1 MPGGRAAEQDQMRTY
16 MESHGIRGIL
26 EDVNKEV
33 LIHRPHDP
41 VEFMIERLRGI
52 ATLQAGP
59 STTTTAGDVSQGHA
73 QQANGRVTLRVA
85 AEFHDE
91 HGSVTKAHLQ
101 RTSARPLLGSIG
113 QAKRSQWFQDVQSAV
128 GQLTGGKQAEN
139 GSGARS
145 AGQAR
150 KALRDNA
157 PLVVQSENGEL
168 GAARQDQGQGLKR
181 RVLRGIMES
190 IGCSEILASCVPVR
204 AGGDGSEVMLE
215 LAELPRDAILEAFQ
229 DAAEQL
235 GERVIAMIEAW
246 RTDAQSRAEHGIA
259 GGSGGKF
266 VEGQYGGLEM
276 FHMGLDGLIGLPD
289 AKVLAAMKREHASTT
304 KFSPSNNKDIVTS
317 DAEEWALMVIEDEHG
332 AAVGVSNKDRAGNV
346 MCADFTQHEMAI
358 KAKLSLAEIIALR
371 LYTGPCFQRYNGKL
385 RALNPDIETSTGA
398 DAKPQLRRAATRRAL
413 DNPGERRYTTTI
425 HAIASGLIKIAHVSK
440 LPEDRKVYRGMAGVV
455 LPERFRV
462 LDEHGCRGGVEL
474 GFLSTSTDKDQA
486 LHYIDMSRGLPTL
499 FEIELGQVDR
509 GGDLEWAS
517 QFPTEKE
524 VLLPPLSNLEVV
536 GEPTMQL
543 TRRGPVQVYKLR
555 VNINLKG
562 LTMDQLK
569 ERRRTLH
576 LAMCDNLISE
586 AEQLVSAKMETLAD
600 ESRKHLVQSG
610 LDHAMEQARELM
622 QKQYTRSA
630 EEFNEDSVYS
640 TLLQEAVQVTRAG
653 PDI

>member
-1 MPGGRAAEQDQMRTY
+1 
-16 MESHGIRGIL
+16 
-26 EDVNKEV
+26 
-33 LIHRPHDP
+33 
-41 VEFMIERLRGI
+41 
-52 ATLQAGP
+52 
-59 STTTTAGDVSQGHA
+59 
-73 QQANGRVTLRVA
+73 
-85 AEFHDE
+85 
-91 HGSVTKAHLQ
+91 
-101 RTSARPLLGSIG
+101 
-113 QAKRSQWFQDVQSAV
+113 
-128 GQLTGGKQAEN
+128 
-139 GSGARS
+139 
-145 AGQAR
+145 
-150 KALRDNA
+150 
-157 PLVVQSENGEL
+157 
-168 GAARQDQGQGLKR
+168 
-181 RVLRGIMES
+181 
-190 IGCSEILASCVPVR
+190 
-204 AGGDGSEVMLE
+204 
-215 LAELPRDAILEAFQ
+215 
-229 DAAEQL
+229 
-235 GERVIAMIEAW
+235 
-246 RTDAQSRAEHGIA
+246 
-259 GGSGGKF
+259 
-266 VEGQYGGLEM
+266 
-276 FHMGLDGLIGLPD
+276 
-289 AKVLAAMKREHASTT
+289 
-304 KFSPSNNKDIVTS
+304 
-317 DAEEWALMVIEDEHG
+317 MVIEDEHG

-358 KAKLSLAEIIALR
+358 KAKLSLAEIISLR
-371 LYTGPCFQRYNGKL
+371 LYTGPCFQCYNGKL

-398 DAKPQLRRAATRRAL
+398 GAKPQLRRAATRKAL
-413 DNPGERRYTTTI
+413 DTPGERRYTTTI

-462 LDEHGCRGGVEL
+462 TDENGCRGGVEL

-600 ESRKHLVQSG
+600 DSRKHSVQGG

-622 QKQYTRSA
+622 QKQYARSA